1 MANGNCWNARLAG
14 MATGRTIAFV
24 VFAWRGP
31 KGEYLVVAVNYA
43 PHQSQCHVRLP
54 FADLAGTRWQLQ
66 DQLSPA
72 CHEWNGDDLQGR
84 GLFLDLAPWQ
94 ACAFLLCRAHVVIGS
109 RMITEDKMN
118 ATPTES
124 IKAPN
129 PPRGIAISGL
139 VFSALYISSLVPLRR
154 AVPADSAEVGDWLA
168 DLDLRNWVHIALD
181 LLPFAGIAFL
191 WFMGVL
197 RNRIGLLEDR
207 FFATVFLGSG
217 LLFVAMLFTAAAVS
231 RGLLDTFSSRHSAS
245 GGK

>member
-1 MANGNCWNARLAG
+1 M
-14 MATGRTIAFV
+14 IA
-24 VFAWRGP
+24 
-31 KGEYLVVAVNYA
+31 
-43 PHQSQCHVRLP
+43 
-54 FADLAGTRWQLQ
+54 
-66 DQLSPA
+66 
-72 CHEWNGDDLQGR
+72 
-84 GLFLDLAPWQ
+84 
-94 ACAFLLCRAHVVIGS
+94 
-109 RMITEDKMN
+109 EDKMS

-124 IKAPN
+124 SKAPN

-139 VFSALYISSLVPLRR
+139 VFSALYISSLVLLRR
-154 AVPADSAEVGDWLA
+154 AVPADSAEVGDWLT

-231 RGLLDTFSSRHSAS
+231 RGLVDTFSSGTVLPGESETYRVLRVMVYALMNTFGIRMAAVFMFVTSTIGLRTAVLS
-245 GGK
+245 RWVSLVGFAFGMALLSLINNFSWIAVLFPLWVLLVSTYILCSDFQLGRRRAAKTKLLPSDGDRRDGS